1 MNRRHIPTPY
11 APPAA
16 AKKPVASGLKVS
28 ELATI
33 LRAALAVQAQA
44 MGAALRGEKTAEDL
58 QRQSAIRAYQRAQDA
73 RVARMGPDERRAEDE
88 AWRERLRNLSGGRSS
103 RGSL

>member
-11 APPAA
+11 APPPT
-16 AKKPVASGLKVS
+16 KGISWGEYEK
-28 ELATI
+28 I
-33 LRAALAVQAQA
+33 FRALSQAQA
-44 MGAALRGEKTAEDL
+44 SGFGMALRGEPTAKDIDRE
-58 QRQSAIRAYQRAQDA
+58 SAIRAYQRAQDA

-88 AWRERLRNLSGGRSS
+88 AWRERLRNLSGGRNS